1 MLRRTMSMNPR
12 ANTPLRLAAVLAIAA
27 ASALVACSERP
38 AGAPAAGAAS
48 QAPAAAAAPS
58 AAATPSAGQTITGTV
73 LETMDASTYTYVR
86 VKADSKELWAA
97 ASKFNV
103 AVGDKVVLS
112 LDQPM
117 VNFHSQTLNRDFPE
131 IYFVARIDREGA
143 AAAPAMA
150 VAHGGGQPPAA
161 TAPSAPVTTPVAP
174 AKDGTTVAALW
185 KGRATLAGKSV
196 TVRGRVVK
204 FNGGILG
211 VNWIHIQDG
220 TGQAADGSNDITVTT
235 DMTATVGEVVTV
247 TGIVGLNKDLGSGYS
262 YPVIIER
269 ANLVRQ

>member
-1 MLRRTMSMNPR
+1 MIMNPR
-12 ANTPLRLAAVLAIAA
+12 AKTPVRLAVGVAIAA
-27 ASALVACSERP
+27 ASALVACSGRP
-38 AGAPAAGAAS
+38 AGPPAAGAAS
-48 QAPAAAAAPS
+48 QGPAAAAAPS

-86 VKADSKELWAA
+86 VKTDSKELWAA

-117 VNFHSQTLNRDFPE
+117 VNFHSQTLNRDFPL

-143 AAAPAMA
+143 AAAPALA

-161 TAPSAPVTTPVAP
+161 AAPPVPVTTPVAP

-235 DMTATVGEVVTV
+235 DMTAAVGDVVTV

>member
-1 MLRRTMSMNPR
+1 MGPMTNASIRPITAFVIAAVS
-12 ANTPLRLAAVLAIAA
+12 ALAA
-27 ASALVACSERP
+27 CSGRP
-38 AGAPAAGAAS
+38 ADTPAG
-48 QAPAAAAAPS
+48 AAAAAPS
-58 AAATPSAGQTITGTV
+58 AGQTITATV

-112 LDQPM
+112 LEQPM

-143 AAAPAMA
+143 AAAPTMA
-150 VAHGGGQPPAA
+150 VAHGGGEPPAA
-161 TAPSAPVTTPVAP
+161 TAPPVPVSTPVQP

-185 KGRATLAGKSV
+185 KGRTTLAGKSV

-211 VNWIHIQDG
+211 VNWIHLQDG
-220 TGQAADGSNDITVTT
+220 TGQAADGSNDITVTS
-235 DMTATVGEVVTV
+235 DMTATVGDVVTV
-247 TGIVGLNKDLGSGYS
+247 TGVVALNKDLGSGYS

-269 ANLVRQ
+269 AKVERR